1 MSTVKS
7 QDRRIA
13 ELERIVY
20 GSPKWVKIAQA
31 SAELFI
37 SCSTLRRRCLLKRYK
52 EGKCW
57 KWNYNKTE
65 RFFNVSEWRKASE
78 EWS

>member
-1 MSTVKS
+1 MTVKS
-7 QDRRIA
+7 QDQRIA